1 MNKENLQLI
10 AKVKCNGNT
19 TELYLKEMYRRNEN
33 FKSAVFVCAWYNVTK
48 KKWSTNLWSGEENF
62 INYDNSIID
71 TSYIQDVFT
80 LVNRCTNS
88 YFCNSL
94 YNIENI
100 TYYNNRFILNE
111 LNIIEKNKNG
121 GFKNDNI

>member
-10 AKVKCNGNT
+10 GKVKCNGEW
-19 TELYLKEMYRRNEN
+19 TELYLKKMYRRNEN
-33 FKSAVFVCAWYNVTK
+33 FKSAVFVCTWYNVAK
-48 KKWSTNLWSGEENF
+48 KKWFVSSWSGEEAF
-62 INYDNSIID
+62 IIYDASIID
-71 TSYIQDVFT
+71 TSYIQNIFT
-80 LVNRCTNS
+80 LVTRCANS